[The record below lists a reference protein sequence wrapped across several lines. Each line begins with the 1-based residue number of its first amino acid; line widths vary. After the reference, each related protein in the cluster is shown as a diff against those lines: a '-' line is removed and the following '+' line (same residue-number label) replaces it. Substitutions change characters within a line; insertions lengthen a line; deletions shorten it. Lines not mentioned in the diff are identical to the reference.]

1 MLRSRNGT
9 AVNDILRAGDG
20 GGAGRG
26 EKGDEVRHFFRLS
39 RASDQNADR
48 RLIIRKIVPAIR
60 RAGRAPGLISANICF
75 LSWLRIEN
83 SLFSFTGHP
92 CFVNRAAT
100 TEMIASDRLHVIK
113 SHEQQQSSLPPFLWA
128 TVKRKKI
135 WGTTI
140 VERLNFV
147 PSAIDLEVE
156 LGVCAIARKLP
167 TRRPPA
173 A

>member
-20 GGAGRG
+20 GGARRG

-75 LSWLRIEN
+75 LSWLRIE
-83 SLFSFTGHP
+83 
-92 CFVNRAAT
+92 
-100 TEMIASDRLHVIK
+100 
-113 SHEQQQSSLPPFLWA
+113 
-128 TVKRKKI
+128 
-135 WGTTI
+135 
-140 VERLNFV
+140 RLNFV

-167 TRRPPA
+167 TRRPLTV
-173 A
+173 